1 MRTVMILADYRE
13 ELRQHMSTM
22 RTGVMHAIFFFLTYA
37 TAHSVKEAEVKAVN
51 LKVAHYLGLNEV
63 PDFKNVS

>member
-1 MRTVMILADYRE
+1 
-13 ELRQHMSTM
+13 MSTM

-37 TAHSVKEAEVKAVN
+37 TAHSVKEAEVRAVN